1 MTIKQT
7 TPASSPLDTLKAL
20 VLRVRSDLDYA
31 LDQLAGGEANV
42 PEELLDFLSGTN
54 DSLYDYLGE
63 HVALE
68 EIEPI
73 PGVQWRKPGAAAY
86 VYDDGTPVVEF
97 IESEGMTSSFYPCLL
112 YTSPPN
118 HVARSLHKI
127 DGLLH
132 PRDTPDSIFPSAST
146 LESLFDQRLRRRLAV
161 RPAIE

>member
-97 IESEGMTSSFYPCLL
+97 IESEGMTSSFYPR
-112 YTSPPN
+112 YDGSR
-118 HVARSLHKI
+118 HERVASHHEAVAAMHRGWAEDASADQQ
-127 DGLLH
+127 DG
-132 PRDTPDSIFPSAST
+132 
-146 LESLFDQRLRRRLAV
+146 
-161 RPAIE
+161 